1 MNGPVF
7 KTTSG
12 GAGGAGSA
20 GNAENTVAARK
31 ASPGSGFLAEF
42 ADGEYIFREGDLGT
56 EMYIIAEG
64 KVEILNKMNG
74 KEVVIAVLEKGD
86 FFGEMSI
93 LEDMPRAASARALSA
108 TKLVQINGSTFD
120 QMLRDNPE
128 VAVRVMR
135 KLSRRLRETDELLRG
150 TTMYKNSSTPLS
162 REMPTPVIQAPAE
175 GPEKLVH
182 SSGME
187 FPLATGLET
196 TIGRKDPVT
205 GIYPDIDLSPFDAQ
219 RSVSRRHAKIY
230 RRGTKFFLGEE
241 IGTMNSTFLNGV
253 RLETGVP
260 AEIHPGDELR
270 FGVVVFKF
278 QL

>member
-12 GAGGAGSA
+12 GAGGAG
-20 GNAENTVAARK
+20 NAENTVAAKK
-31 ASPGSGFLAEF
+31 ASSGGGYLAEF

-64 KVEILNKMNG
+64 KVEILNQMNG

-187 FPLATGLET
+187 FPLSTGLET

-241 IGTMNSTFLNGV
+241 IGTMNSTFLNGS

-270 FGVVVFKF
+270 FGVVVFRF